1 MSWKVRREATLGI
14 YPYSGID
21 LYSDLDPNQVNFT
34 DFPILSQLML
44 GAGESEGKDSIDTD
58 DVESEQA
65 LRLVPE
71 LVMDADTSQLAALM
85 KIAAGQNVAL
95 EGPPGSGKSQTI
107 VNAIA
112 NTIRS
117 GKESFLLPRKPQP

>member
-1 MSWKVRREATLGI
+1 
-14 YPYSGID
+14 
-21 LYSDLDPNQVNFT
+21 
-34 DFPILSQLML
+34 ML
-44 GAGESEGKDSIDTD
+44 GAGGSEGKDSIDTD

-117 GKESFLLPRKPQP
+117 GKRVLFVAQKATAFRGRTVAFRKLGSWSICFTINELG